1 MKNKIKRT
9 IIAGLLVSTLVPS
22 LAMAQSSTKLNSIQ
36 ESGVKYNQMLDVAR
50 QKFNKPTQIKPF
62 QVNTIGEFYKFDRNN
77 PNLKDVTS
85 QEYDSMLYKCDQDTT
100 TKMKI
105 WDGSDVYNPKFTIMG
120 MSKFGIDYRVPQIVN
135 LEYMG
140 AKDDEL
146 AYFVPIYAEL
156 ENGEKVNINDSILT
170 MNISQTYPTKTTNIF
185 NRKIKRIVFK
195 NTRNVFE
202 RLIINVDIKTPEN
215 KLPENII
222 HKSFITGELQDNTGA
237 WIKPQ

>member
-9 IIAGLLVSTLVPS
+9 VIAGLLVSTLVPS
-22 LAMAQSSTKLNSIQ
+22 LVMAQSSTKLNSIQ

-120 MSKFGIDYRVPQIVN
+120 MSKFGIDYKVPQIVN

-146 AYFVPIYAEL
+146 AYFVPIYVEF
-156 ENGEKVNINDSILT
+156 ENGEKVNMNDTRLTINV
-170 MNISQTYPTKTTNIF
+170 SQTYPIKTTNIL
-185 NRKIKRIVFK
+185 NRKIKRVVFK

-215 KLPENII
+215 KLSENII
-222 HKSFITGELQDNTGA
+222 HQSFITGEFLDNTGA